1 MNNVAPF
8 RKVLLGD
15 PTSAGGGVTSGTS
28 APINCAGC
36 TYLTVFYQSL
46 GTTSGGTLILEG
58 ADYSDEPLRDGPY
71 GGTWAQIESRAA
83 SSFTGGVQLAFSVTP
98 AAFGWIRVRIS
109 SAITG
114 GGSVIVTMRGHS

>member
-15 PTSAGGGVTSGTS
+15 PTVAGSGVTAGTS
-28 APINCAGC
+28 DPINCAGY
-36 TYLTVFYQSL
+36 TYLTVFYTSV

-58 ADYSDEPLRDGPY
+58 ADYSDQPLHDGPY
-71 GGTWAQIESRAA
+71 TGTWVQIESRAA
-83 SSFTGGVQLAFSVTP
+83 SSFTGSVQLAFSLPP

-114 GGSVIVTMRGHS
+114 GGSVLVTMRGHD